1 MVSSML
7 TAIVT
12 VVGVATVIHL
22 IVRFRE
28 ERDAG
33 RAPREALLRAGALL
47 AAPIFWAC
55 ATDAVG
61 FGSLQVASVG
71 PIQDFGAMMAVG
83 SMLVILSVALLVPG
97 LALWGRIDADPKRA
111 WGEGRL
117 EAGLGRTLAAV
128 ERRPKLIAAV
138 VFLVAAG
145 AAAGSYRLRVETDFT
160 ANFRASSPIARSYR
174 YVETHLGGAGVWDV
188 MLPSPAPK
196 DLDWRYLS
204 RVAKLE
210 ARLRREVPGLTKVI
224 SLADAVKAAAPRD
237 PDQIS
242 LAFLRTSLVLAAK
255 ARMQSKMPVFY
266 AALLGEDP
274 REPGQHYLRIMLR
287 ARERQPSEQKRA
299 MIEAVRRISREEF
312 PAARVTGYF
321 VLLTNLIDSMVR
333 DQWRTFGVAMLGI
346 AAMMV
351 VALRSLVWT
360 VIAMAPNVLPV
371 VVVMGAMGWLGL
383 KINMGAAMIAA
394 VSLGLSI
401 DSSIHYLSSFRR
413 ARAEGLSVSAAL
425 HRVQQSVG
433 RALFFATLAL
443 IVGFSALAQSQFVPT
458 IYFGVLVSLT
468 MLGGLA
474 GNLVVL
480 PLLLT
485 LTERE

>member
-1 MVSSML
+1 
-7 TAIVT
+7 
-12 VVGVATVIHL
+12 
-22 IVRFRE
+22 
-28 ERDAG
+28 
-33 RAPREALLRAGALL
+33 
-47 AAPIFWAC
+47 
-55 ATDAVG
+55 
-61 FGSLQVASVG
+61 
-71 PIQDFGAMMAVG
+71 
-83 SMLVILSVALLVPG
+83 

-188 MLPSPAPK
+188 MLPAPENV
-196 DLDWRYLS
+196 DWQYLS

-210 ARLRREVPGLTKVI
+210 TRLRREVPGLTKVI

-242 LAFLRTSLVLAAK
+242 LAFLRRPIVRTAMGF
-255 ARMQSKMPVFY
+255 MQSKMPVFY

-360 VIAMAPNVLPV
+360 IIAMVPNVLPV
-371 VVVMGAMGWLGL
+371 VVVMGVMGWLGL

-425 HRVQQSVG
+425 HRVQQNVG

-474 GNLVVL
+474 GTLVVL